1 MSYYA
6 QSRLAKDETLFDRVA
21 ACAASEQ
28 IPNPQGWAWSLVW
41 QFSAQPGWADAYSYA
56 IATGVENPGREES
69 VISDGQILAAVQA
82 LNSQVG

>member
-6 QSRLAKDETLFDRVA
+6 QSRLAKDEALFDRVT

-28 IPNPQGWAWSLVW
+28 IPNPQGWSWSLVW

-56 IATGVENPGREES
+56 LDTGVQDPGRVEA

-82 LNSQVG
+82 LNGREG